1 MVKTFLLMQLAL
13 APWLAAAALPSFRFA
28 DLGASASDEVVERLS
43 IALTTVGALQ
53 ITSIPRFREARL
65 AALGPLAQ
73 CLWKNKEDA
82 NLTKMVMPDGAPRLT
97 THAAS
102 TRGAAS
108 AFGSACGDSAAELRE
123 AIDAGTRQL
132 LLSLDKARVPAVAV
146 CAPYTSF
153 EDIQR
158 YGDHLEHLHAYY
170 APQRITEG
178 PELPSVDF
186 HTDGGLFIAMT
197 SGLYSKPL
205 NSSGE
210 GLYLQLPSSEVV
222 RMPSAD
228 TQESLVFLVGEAG
241 SNWLAPVLG
250 RPLRAVP
257 HKLVAALPADGHRT
271 WYGKMF
277 LPPADAVIGPTTLTY
292 AGHCA
297 EKVNRQLRDS
307 DGHRRMP
314 SQRYLPVRHAAAARA
329 ATSHRASG
337 AICTTS
343 DESAG
348 VECWMQC
355 ISAAFAALPVRRY
368 PGSLLRVTSRTR
380 PPTP

>member
-1 MVKTFLLMQLAL
+1 V
-13 APWLAAAALPSFRFA
+13 LPSFRFI

-132 LLSLDKARVPAVAV
+132 LLSLDKARVPAVDV

-250 RPLRAVP
+250 RRLRAVP

-277 LPPADAVIGPTTLTY
+277 LPPADAVVGPTTLTY
-292 AGHCA
+292 AA
-297 EKVNRQLRDS
+297 VREKVNRELRD
-307 DGHRRMP
+307 GRRKDAIAALPAACGP
-314 SQRYLPVRHAAAARA
+314 SSYLVSS
-329 ATSHRASG
+329 TS
-337 AICTTS
+337 CTTS
-343 DESAG
+343 DGSAG

-355 ISAAFAALPVRRY
+355 MSVASLPCSTQAVCFDSATNTTNDGTVMCPTTCSLQCPHGADGQGRIAAR
-368 PGSLLRVTSRTR
+368 SEA
-380 PPTP
+380 